1 MKPESFDYVIL
12 GGGCAA
18 LSLASQISD
27 KKIIKFSFLIL
38 EKKRKYTDDRSWCF
52 WSKKEHIYDK
62 LVSYS
67 WNKFSFGLK
76 NKEVTHSSKKYN
88 YKYVRSIDFYN
99 YSLKKIKETPN
110 INLYLGESVKK
121 INKNK
126 NNYLVCTEKN
136 KYIAKNIID
145 TRPKKDIYLKEP
157 FLFQSFL
164 GYELEV
170 KNHVSKFDTAKVMD
184 DMRLI
189 KGIFVFDYVLPF
201 GKNKILIEV
210 TTFSEKEMSIYSLQ
224 AMLNNTLRKY
234 RFEKYKIIRKEY
246 GVIPMGFIDNNL
258 ISKKKNYFLAGTLG
272 GAVRPSS
279 GYAFLRIQEWAM
291 KCTKL
296 LQTKNKIISHQKE
309 KLIEKKLDMI
319 FLRTLVNNPQYV
331 PNIFYIFLKRV
342 STDTL
347 IRFMSGNA
355 NILDYFKIVFSMPK
369 RIFLK
374 SLYFKSKK
382 NAK

>member
-27 KKIIKFSFLIL
+27 KKINNFSFLIL

-52 WSKKEHIYDK
+52 WSKKEHMYDK

-76 NKEVTHSSKKYN
+76 NKEVIHSSKKYN

-164 GYELEV
+164 GYEIKAKDYE
-170 KNHVSKFDTAKVMD
+170 SKCNTAKIMD
-184 DMRLI
+184 NMRA
-189 KGIFVFDYVLPF
+189 KNNIFTFNYILPF
-201 GKNKILIEV
+201 EEGRFLIEV
-210 TTFSEKEMSIYSLQ
+210 TTFSKKNVPSYTLQSI
-224 AMLNNTLRKY
+224 LNNTLRAYNFK
-234 RFEKYKIIRKEY
+234 KYKIIRKEY
-246 GVIPMGFIDNNL
+246 GVIPMGFINYGL
-258 ISKKKNYFLAGTLG
+258 INKKSNYFSAGTLG

-279 GYAFLRIQEWAM
+279 GYAFLRIQEWAI
-291 KCTKL
+291 KCAKL
-296 LQTKNKIISHQKE
+296 LQTNNNIISHKKE
-309 KLIEKKLDMI
+309 KFFEKKLDMI
-319 FLRTLVNNPQYV
+319 FLRTLCNNLRRSPE
-331 PNIFYIFLKRV
+331 IFFIFLSRI
-342 STDTL
+342 STDSF

-355 NILDYFKIVFSMPK
+355 NIIDYLKVIFSMPK
-369 RIFLK
+369 KIFLK
-374 SLYFKSKK
+374 NINIKK
-382 NAK
+382 K